1 MKNEGPILM
10 TEEFWA
16 NSHFSI
22 ARHYG
27 QLQINGK
34 HYIIVNKQG
43 ITIFELSNPNSKHY
57 VGDDQ
62 MAIPP
67 GEPCDL
73 VLMEWVP
80 VYKALGR
87 EKTIELVKQNAS
99 LEDAYLLIPEELRPK
114 LKTKNKC
121 KKKIK

>member
-1 MKNEGPILM
+1 MKSEGPILM

-87 EKTIELVKQNAS
+87 EKIIELIKRNVS
-99 LEDAYLLIPEELRPK
+99 IEDAKNYIY
-114 LKTKNKC
+114 TKNNDENNNV
-121 KKKIK
+121 